1 MTNSKL
7 HDVAYHIP
15 WRTSGV
21 RTGAHRSRLTGAG
34 GLFRDL
40 APFMANPDPRRIA
53 MRSSLAD
60 PFERLLVKRSEQTA
74 AVTLQVLIDV
84 SASMGCRGRVDKLQ
98 IACEIADA
106 LSVCA
111 HRSGDSYGLIVFDD
125 HVREEFLLAKTRS
138 RSAHADVISRLRS
151 FRPANKRAGG
161 IVEAASLVGGGKKL
175 VVVISDFLW
184 SDRELTSGFEALAQ
198 HDVLPIEI
206 DDSGWLDGLP
216 EWGILNLQDSE
227 SNARRLIVM
236 RPALKQAW
244 QARDRERRRT
254 VAARAS
260 GSGRDLFTVHD
271 TVAWDR
277 LSAYLMYG
285 SAP

>member
-1 MTNSKL
+1 MTDSKL

-21 RTGAHRSRLTGAG
+21 RTGAHKSRLMGAG

-60 PFERLLVKRSEQTA
+60 PFERLLVKRFEQTA

-84 SASMGCRGRVDKLQ
+84 SASMGCHGRTDKLE

-106 LSVCA
+106 LSLCA
-111 HRSGDSYGLIVFDD
+111 RRAGDSVGLVAFDD
-125 HVREEFLLAKTRS
+125 RAREEFLLPKTRS
-138 RSAHADVISRLRS
+138 RSAHSDVISRLRS
-151 FRPANKRAGG
+151 FRPTRQGAGG
-161 IVEAASLVGGGKKL
+161 IVEAAGLIGGGRKL
-175 VVVISDFLW
+175 VAVISDFLW
-184 SDRELTSGFEALAQ
+184 SEQELSAAFEALAQ

-206 DDSGWLDGLP
+206 DDSSWLDGLP
-216 EWGILNLQDSE
+216 EWGILNLRDSE
-227 SNARRLIVM
+227 TNSRRLVVM

-244 QARDRERRRT
+244 QARDRARHSM

-260 GSGRDLFTVHD
+260 GSGRDLFTVRD
-271 TVAWDR
+271 TIAWDR
-277 LSAYLMYG
+277 FSAYLMYG
-285 SAP
+285 STP

>member
-1 MTNSKL
+1 MTDSKL

-21 RTGAHRSRLTGAG
+21 RTGAHKSRLTGAG

-60 PFERLLVKRSEQTA
+60 PFERLLVKRFEQTA

-84 SASMGCRGRVDKLQ
+84 SASMGCRGRADKLE
-98 IACEIADA
+98 IACEIADT

-111 HRSGDSYGLIVFDD
+111 HRSGDSYGLIAFDD
-125 HVREEFLLAKTRS
+125 HVREEYLLPKTRS
-138 RSAHADVISRLRS
+138 RSAHADVISSLRS
-151 FRPANKRAGG
+151 FKPANKGAGG
-161 IVEAASLVGGGKKL
+161 IVETASLVGGGKKL
-175 VVVISDFLW
+175 VAVISDFLW
-184 SDRELTSGFEALAQ
+184 SGHDLVSAFEALAQ

-227 SNARRLIVM
+227 TNARRLVVM
-236 RPALKQAW
+236 RPALKRAW
-244 QARDRERRRT
+244 QARDRDRRRM
-254 VAARAS
+254 VAACAS
-260 GSGRDLFTVHD
+260 GSGRPLFTVRD

-277 LSAYLMYG
+277 FSAYLMYG
-285 SAP
+285 STP